1 MLYINLILGLLFL
14 IILGRYFY
22 SLYSEGFYRPE
33 SWASA
38 VKAGKVSRELYRE
51 FRRYRDKI
59 RFFAWWLQVERIRK
73 DKAEGCFAELG
84 VYKGESARILH
95 LMDPQRT
102 FHLFDTF
109 EGFSKTDLSGE
120 TGEAAGYTEKNF
132 ADTSLEKVRE
142 YLGESRRL
150 VFHPGLFPGTAS
162 GLANERYV
170 LVNIDA
176 DLYQP
181 TRAGLEYFY
190 PRLVPGGV
198 IFVHDYNHKWEGCR
212 RAVDEF
218 LRGIPEAPVLLPD
231 QDGTLIIRKNK
242 QHEPDKSR

>member
-14 IILGRYFY
+14 VILGRYLY
-22 SLYSEGFYRPE
+22 SLYSEGYYRPE
-33 SWASA
+33 SWARA
-38 VKAGKVSRELYRE
+38 VKSGTVSPELYRE

-59 RFFAWWLQVERIRK
+59 RFYAWWLQVERIRK
-73 DKAEGCFAELG
+73 QQLKGCFAELG

-95 LMDPQRT
+95 LIDPERS

-109 EGFSKTDLSGE
+109 EGFSKGDLNRES
-120 TGEAAGYTEKNF
+120 GEAATYNEKHF
-132 ADTSLEKVRE
+132 SDTSLEQVRT
-142 YLGESRRL
+142 YLGNSSRL

-162 GLANERYV
+162 GLGNLRFV
-170 LVNIDA
+170 LVSIDA

-218 LRGIPEAPVLLPD
+218 LRGIPEEPVLMPD
-231 QDGTLIIRKNK
+231 QDGTLIIKKNSRN
-242 QHEPDKSR
+242 EPVKS